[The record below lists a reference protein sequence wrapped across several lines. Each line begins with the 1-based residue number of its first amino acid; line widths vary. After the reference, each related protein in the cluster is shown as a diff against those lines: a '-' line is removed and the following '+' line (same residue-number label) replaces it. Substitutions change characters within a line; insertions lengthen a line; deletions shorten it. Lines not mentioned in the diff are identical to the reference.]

1 MIVHHRIVALDEGHY
16 RRQIQH
22 FEYYWG
28 LQKGELDLSSPL
40 NHIELRSDMAEK
52 LLALEWVFMPTKET
66 LKSMQ
71 QMAKHNAT
79 ADLHSRRNGL
89 KELSNEEYEYDV
101 VPLWMLKRDC
111 PALHVNRRSGVKTFL
126 APYKRFP
133 RIKSRA
139 HPLFV
144 TFMASGQ
151 LDCCAHLIYPDKK
164 ATSLVNSVGDIVS
177 SWMKEPPAAF
187 LVGPDVWR
195 EHRHPLSDDG
205 QTVNSA
211 LRDSRV
217 GNMAEAESRVRK
229 TTRAPCRQL
238 KTITKTT
245 PYAKCDMRPARAR
258 GSVLP
263 RSDVESGGEN
273 SMGYDLSDL
282 HTWIESVGRR
292 PGKGTFVWQPTWL
305 DDEAGQDEGLA
316 RYRQE
321 PSRDAEDALHPQTTM
336 NGGGLLLGFGVD
348 RSGYSSNNWAM
359 RTYHTCLW
367 ADDPWV
373 HIKDR
378 PL

>member
-1 MIVHHRIVALDEGHY
+1 MSTIHSAAFSTFKDIEECPVVKHRIVSLDEDHY
-16 RRQIQH
+16 RGQIDH

-28 LQKGELDLSSPL
+28 LQKGDLSLSSLL
-40 NHIELRSDMAEK
+40 NHIELRSDIAEK
-52 LLALEWVFMPTKET
+52 LLALEWE
-66 LKSMQ
+66 
-71 QMAKHNAT
+71 
-79 ADLHSRRNGL
+79 LHD
-89 KELSNEEYEYDV
+89 EEYDYDV

-111 PALHVNRRSGVKTFL
+111 PALHVNRPSGVKTFL

-195 EHRHPLSDDG
+195 EHRRSLSDDG

-211 LRDSRV
+211 LRDSRI
-217 GNMAEAESRVRK
+217 GDMAEAEGRVRK

-258 GSVLP
+258 GSVFP

-273 SMGYDLSDL
+273 SMGYDLSGL
-282 HTWIESVGRR
+282 QTWIESVGRR
-292 PGKGTFVWQPTWL
+292 PGKGTSVWEPTWL

-316 RYRQE
+316 WYRQE
-321 PSRDAEDALHPQTTM
+321 PSRDAEDALHLQTTM

-373 HIKDR
+373 YIKDR